1 MLLWVIANVFKR
13 LLSDA
18 TEGECIDADRSGLS
32 AETSSHVH
40 TSCAV
45 EEEGLPA
52 GILDDH
58 DRSIV
63 VLQAAGDLGRTSLH
77 DCNILR
83 LHRLT
88 TGWGRERWALIQ
100 WYRGWEKKRW
110 RGEGQIVGTD
120 VEDKRCS
127 ICTSLEME
135 PFKIRHLKRPSFTR
149 YSSYGHNKRRRKKG
163 GGHMVMEMKRSR
175 EKTPKNSTSIRGSLW
190 TMCSFD

>member
-1 MLLWVIANVFKR
+1 MFKR

-32 AETSSHVH
+32 AETGTHVH

-45 EEEGLPA
+45 EEEGLSA

-77 DCNILR
+77 DCHILR

-88 TGWGRERWALIQ
+88 TG
-100 WYRGWEKKRW
+100 
-110 RGEGQIVGTD
+110 
-120 VEDKRCS
+120 
-127 ICTSLEME
+127 
-135 PFKIRHLKRPSFTR
+135 
-149 YSSYGHNKRRRKKG
+149 
-163 GGHMVMEMKRSR
+163 
-175 EKTPKNSTSIRGSLW
+175 
-190 TMCSFD
+190 